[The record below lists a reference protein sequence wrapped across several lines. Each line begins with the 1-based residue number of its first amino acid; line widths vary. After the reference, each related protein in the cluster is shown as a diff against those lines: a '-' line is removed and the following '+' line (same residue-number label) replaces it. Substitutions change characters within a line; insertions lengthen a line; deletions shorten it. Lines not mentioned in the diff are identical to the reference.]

1 MASARVRY
9 IKKIKRKWGEK
20 GSARARSRRVLSYSA
35 NWADLIPMSSEK
47 IFETL

>member
-1 MASARVRY
+1 MARAPARY
-9 IKKIKRKWGEK
+9 IQKIKRKWGEN
-20 GSARARSRRVLSYSA
+20 GSTRARSRRVLLYTA